1 MNKIV
6 DFEQDDLFPTLGKI
20 LCPLQNCNENC
31 CNYKLCAA
39 PYERIEEPKHIQPI
53 LKNKK

>member
-20 LCPLQNCNENC
+20 LCPLQNCSDSC
-31 CNYKLCAA
+31 SNYKTCVA
-39 PYERIEEPKHIQPI
+39 PYEQREIKQTNQI
-53 LKNKK
+53 K